1 MLNLGLKAIKKVANK
16 LMIVGMIG
24 MIGMGMVSYASDD
37 FTYES
42 ASVYTTSINKPCQK
56 TTRMQIDNVI
66 KMNHAD
72 RMFYMG
78 ALWFDNDKYN
88 VFVFTDGIKNGSKL
102 NMYYYFNNNT
112 ACKVFFENYD
122 YMMNGM
128 GINER

>member
-16 LMIVGMIG
+16 LMMVVMVGMIG
-24 MIGMGMVSYASDD
+24 MCMVSYASDD

>member
-1 MLNLGLKAIKKVANK
+1 MLNLGLKTIKKVVGK
-16 LMIVGMIG
+16 LMVFGM
-24 MIGMGMVSYASDD
+24 MGMGMVSYASDD
-37 FTYES
+37 FTYEN

-56 TTRMQIDNVI
+56 TTQMQIDNVI